1 MAAESD
7 ASESVTDAGGE
18 DAGEDANVLAI
29 AMRALKNLKTATE
42 QQSVRAHKRAVGK
55 LCLLKTRLEAS
66 DDLSKDVA
74 QVLVS
79 AGAMINRA
87 VTFATN
93 DDDASDL
100 SITLSLIFGL
110 VVLCRTCPPARS
122 EEDLDGLKKTI
133 ADYNAFTLAC
143 DRSDYVPH
151 HVAAGAMLRLWSTPD
166 GVEPTAIARHAAQ
179 RFFRATSAAMF
190 LQKILEAA
198 DDDDD
203 DDDSMF
209 CSLSVGA
216 VLEEANPELKEKKLQ
231 SIVDGADSEVGQQ
244 ARHVGLEWHTAADLT
259 IRSSPQ
265 VLRDLILSFL
275 LPRELLGARKT
286 LLLPREASK
295 RAGVEHGMLLSQ
307 AHDAA
312 MRGAPWSFSDDE
324 NPIHKICALLAGL
337 AMLQL
342 AKLKEADVRLA
353 TPFSGLLQIG
363 FLELLPCSEKKRL
376 VYDEELD
383 LWRVYSQNPLTIHAR
398 GAGLD
403 GLKACMLEM
412 I

>member
-122 EEDLDGLKKTI
+122 EEELDGLKKTI

-244 ARHVGLEWHTAADLT
+244 
-259 IRSSPQ
+259 

-353 TPFSGLLQIG
+353 TPFAGLLQIG

>member
-122 EEDLDGLKKTI
+122 EEELDGLKKTI

-244 ARHVGLEWHTAADLT
+244 
-259 IRSSPQ
+259 

-324 NPIHKICALLAGL
+324 NEIHKICALLAGL

>member
-1 MAAESD
+1 
-7 ASESVTDAGGE
+7 
-18 DAGEDANVLAI
+18 
-29 AMRALKNLKTATE
+29 
-42 QQSVRAHKRAVGK
+42 
-55 LCLLKTRLEAS
+55 
-66 DDLSKDVA
+66 
-74 QVLVS
+74 
-79 AGAMINRA
+79 
-87 VTFATN
+87 
-93 DDDASDL
+93 
-100 SITLSLIFGL
+100 
-110 VVLCRTCPPARS
+110 
-122 EEDLDGLKKTI
+122 
-133 ADYNAFTLAC
+133 
-143 DRSDYVPH
+143 
-151 HVAAGAMLRLWSTPD
+151 
-166 GVEPTAIARHAAQ
+166 
-179 RFFRATSAAMF
+179 MF

-216 VLEEANPELKEKKLQ
+216 VLEEANPEMKEKRLQ
-231 SIVDGADSEVGQQ
+231 SIVDGADSEVGQ
-244 ARHVGLEWHTAADLT
+244 
-259 IRSSPQ
+259 Q

-295 RAGVEHGMLLSQ
+295 RAGVEHGLLLSQ

-324 NPIHKICALLAGL
+324 NEIHKACALLAGL

-363 FLELLPCSEKKRL
+363 FLELQPCSEKKRL

-383 LWRVYSQNPLTIHAR
+383 MWRVYSQNPLTIHAR
-398 GAGLD
+398 GAGLN
-403 GLKACMLEM
+403 GLKACMFEM

>member
-18 DAGEDANVLAI
+18 DAVEDANVLTI

-42 QQSVRAHKRAVGK
+42 MQSVRAHKRAVGK

-110 VVLCRTCPPARS
+110 VVLCKTCPPARS

-198 DDDDD
+198 DEDEEEDDA
-203 DDDSMF
+203 MF

-231 SIVDGADSEVGQQ
+231 SIVDGADSEVGQ
-244 ARHVGLEWHTAADLT
+244 
-259 IRSSPQ
+259 Q

-295 RAGVEHGMLLSQ
+295 RAGVEHGLLLSQ

-324 NPIHKICALLAGL
+324 NEIHKICALLAGL

-398 GAGLD
+398 GAGLN